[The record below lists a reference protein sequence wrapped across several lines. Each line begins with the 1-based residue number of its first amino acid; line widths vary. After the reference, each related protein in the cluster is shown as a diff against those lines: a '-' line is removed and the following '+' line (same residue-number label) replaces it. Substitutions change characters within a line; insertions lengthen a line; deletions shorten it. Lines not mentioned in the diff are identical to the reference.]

1 MRPFCCKGGAD
12 LKGKKRIKKVWK
24 WKEIYLSIPMTKKSY
39 VHLAKVLDG
48 EKYRR
53 KEHKFVG
60 GMCDCG
66 AD

>member
-1 MRPFCCKGGAD
+1 M
-12 LKGKKRIKKVWK
+12 KGKKRIKKVWK